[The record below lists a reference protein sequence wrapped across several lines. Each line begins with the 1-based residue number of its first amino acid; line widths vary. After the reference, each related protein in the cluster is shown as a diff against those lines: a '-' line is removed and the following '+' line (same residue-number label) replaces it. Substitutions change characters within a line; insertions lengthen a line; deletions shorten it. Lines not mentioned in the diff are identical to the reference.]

1 MLRGDEHCSNPELM
15 ALTLA
20 DPDTDF
26 IFGLTGNRTLTPLAE
41 PFLEHNRKA
50 HAVRERAPRRWRQ
63 AQNPPPIGPHGH
75 SDRVYET
82 FGFPCAPSTPNHA
95 PEHSITDVQGVQSL
109 RRQAHS

>member
-1 MLRGDEHCSNPELM
+1 MTRANAWSKPETRIVLRGDEHCSNPELM

-63 AQNPPPIGPHGH
+63 SQNPPPH
-75 SDRVYET
+75 R
-82 FGFPCAPSTPNHA
+82 STWPQR
-95 PEHSITDVQGVQSL
+95 QGL
-109 RRQAHS
+109 